1 MLYDPVFAG
10 SGIYS
15 GGEIGKNAPFYS
27 PIKGY
32 KINLAGG
39 GGGRAQAIIQG
50 AYYVG
55 RYFRKNPRF
64 GARIGAVAGGLAV
77 ERYYNATSSTRRKTF
92 QSKINLYSSRKRN
105 FKQRDSHCCCC
116 AKRSN
121 SRKRRM
127 HY

>member
-1 MLYDPVFAG
+1 MWETMLYDPVQSG

-32 KINLAGG
+32 KITFP
-39 GGGRAQAIIQG
+39 GGGRGRIGSIISGAQ
-50 AYYVG
+50 YVG

-77 ERYYNATSSTRRKTF
+77 ERYYNATKSSRRKTF
-92 QSKINLYSSRKRN
+92 
-105 FKQRDSHCCCC
+105 
-116 AKRSN
+116 
-121 SRKRRM
+121 
-127 HY
+127 